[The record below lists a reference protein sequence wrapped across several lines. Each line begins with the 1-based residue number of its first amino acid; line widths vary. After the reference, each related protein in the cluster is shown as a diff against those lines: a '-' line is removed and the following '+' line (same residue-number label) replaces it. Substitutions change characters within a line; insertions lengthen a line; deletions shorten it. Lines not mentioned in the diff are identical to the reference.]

1 MKRLA
6 TLLAIIVA
14 LPALVL
20 ARDVG
25 DLLADYLSDPKGA
38 IWNDL
43 LALVEIG
50 SVDVD
55 STPEDGW
62 SQTGTIH
69 FKTIETV
76 QGNLPSEF
84 SVRFYKREP
93 VVDVWTWDDAM
104 LESGKRLIGFFFFD
118 EYGNLGVRKDGR
130 KNVINNVEQIDRE
143 LLLQLQSQFTTPL
156 FEEPETSAEEIE
168 DHS

>member
-1 MKRLA
+1 M
-6 TLLAIIVA
+6 
-14 LPALVL
+14 
-20 ARDVG
+20 ARPRM
-25 DLLADYLSDPKGA
+25 AGA
-38 IWNDL
+38 RRARFISRRSRPCR
-43 LALVEIG
+43 EI
-50 SVDVD
+50 S
-55 STPEDGW
+55 P
-62 SQTGTIH
+62 
-69 FKTIETV
+69 
-76 QGNLPSEF
+76 EF

-130 KNVINNVEQIDRE
+130 KNVINNVEQIDRD

-156 FEEPETSAEEIE
+156 FEEPETSAEVIE

>member
-1 MKRLA
+1 MMKRLA
-6 TLLAIIVA
+6 LLCAIVA
-14 LPALVL
+14 LPVIVL
-20 ARDVG
+20 ARDAG
-25 DLLADYLSDPKGA
+25 DLIADYLSDPKGA

-55 STPEDGW
+55 GTPEDGW

-69 FKTIETV
+69 FKTIEAV
-76 QGNLPSEF
+76 KGNLPAEF
-84 SVRFYKREP
+84 SVRFYKRQP
-93 VVDVWTWDDAM
+93 VVDVWTWDDAL

-156 FEEPETSAEEIE
+156 FEEPETSAEVIE